1 MISIIHPIAGVVAI
15 LAIATFWFS
24 TTLSELFGSQTM
36 ITTVKTAIPW
46 GFLVLIPALMATG
59 GSGFGLARSRRTGMV
74 GTKMKRMQ
82 VIAANGLLVLIPSA
96 LFLASKAN
104 AGEFDSTFYIVQM
117 IELLAGAVNITLL
130 TLNMRDGLKMTGRFR
145 PYHAAG

>member
-1 MISIIHPIAGVVAI
+1 MISIIHPIAGVIAIVAI
-15 LAIATFWFS
+15 TTCWLS
-24 TTLSELFGSQTM
+24 TTLSELFGYQAM

-59 GSGFGLARSRRTGMV
+59 GSGFGLARNRRTGMV

-96 LFLASKAN
+96 LFLASKAK
-104 AGEFDSTFYIVQM
+104 AGELDSSFYIVQM
-117 IELLAGAVNITLL
+117 LELVTGAVNLTLL
-130 TLNMRDGLKMTGRFR
+130 GLNMRDGLKMTGRFR
-145 PYHAAG
+145 PNPVAG

>member
-1 MISIIHPIAGVVAI
+1 MISIIHPIAGAIAI
-15 LAIATFWFS
+15 LTIVTFWLS
-24 TTLSELFGSQTM
+24 TTLSELFGSQAM

-59 GSGFGLARSRRTGMV
+59 GSGFGLAKSRRTGLV

-96 LFLASKAN
+96 MFLASKAK
-104 AGEFDSTFYIVQM
+104 AGDFDSAFYIVQ
-117 IELLAGAVNITLL
+117 ILELLAGATNISLL
-130 TLNMRDGLKMTGRFR
+130 GLNMRDGLKMTGRFHPNR
-145 PYHAAG
+145 A